1 MSSARLHADGL
12 KRCPWPSDDPL
23 YVTYH
28 DTEWGV
34 PEYDDRALFEKLILD
49 GFQAGLSWI
58 TILRKRDNFRR
69 AFDEFAPEKIARYT
83 EKKRQSLMNDAGIV
97 RNRAKIEGAVTSAR
111 AYLDIMEKGDGFSRF
126 LWDFVD
132 GKPKVNRFRTT
143 ASVPA
148 ETPLSR
154 AISKELSARGFK
166 FCGPTIVYAFMQAVG
181 MVNDHLISC
190 HCYEPCQHAANAPHK
205 HAR

>member
-1 MSSARLHADGL
+1 MTTLLHADGL
-12 KRCPWPSDDPL
+12 VRCAWPKQDPL
-23 YVTYH
+23 YVAYH

-69 AFDEFAPEKIARYT
+69 AFDDFDPVKIARYT
-83 EKKRQSLMNDAGIV
+83 PKRVEKLMGDAGII
-97 RNRAKIEGAVTSAR
+97 RNRAKIEGTVKSAR
-111 AYLDIMEKGDGFSRF
+111 SYLDIMENGSFSAL

-132 GKPKVNRFRTT
+132 GQPKVNRFRATGQ
-143 ASVPA
+143 VPA
-148 ETPLSR
+148 ETKISQQM
-154 AISKELSARGFK
+154 SKELAARGFK

-181 MVNDHLISC
+181 MVNDHLVSC
-190 HCYEPCQHAANAPHK
+190 HRHEACIQL
-205 HAR
+205 ARK